1 MFYREFLNKKFFIN
15 FLFTIFF
22 SIFIYYLISSKF
34 IYFNFIPPMVKDG
47 AIKLFADWSVIINAN
62 ICDNKGFDVFID
74 NPCDLWGRR
83 HVYGKILLYLP
94 FIDNN
99 KVFYLL
105 VLPLIINI
113 LFLFIIINLIDYDLI
128 KKFYISLVFII
139 SPAVLLSIDRA
150 NIDILI
156 FLTMV
161 LIAKSKNY
169 FVNNLLIFISTL
181 SKFYP
186 VFLSFLFIFSSNLK
200 KIVFSYIIF
209 LFLIFLI
216 LFFQQDELSKIFL
229 SKQQFS
235 ASGGIFEFS
244 FNGLLIT
251 FNNLINSQ
259 YNEVLNYFIFLTII
273 LILVFFNYYVTFPLF
288 KNTKELINIFNDN
301 VYENRIFIL
310 SISVIIFCYF
320 LFSNYLYREIFFL
333 GLIPYIIKIKQDNN
347 KKNWFLIILI
357 FKFLITSLCIYTI
370 RKNFLTEFHISF
382 FGLKH
387 LIDFNLILILLIIFF
402 TSLYNVLKLR
412 FLKLH

>member
-105 VLPLIINI
+105 VLPLLINI

-156 FLTMV
+156 FLMMV

-186 VFLSFLFIFSSNLK
+186 IFLSFLFIFSSNLK
-200 KIVFSYIIF
+200 KIAFSYIIF

-402 TSLYNVLKLR
+402 TSLFNVLKLR

>member
-156 FLTMV
+156 FLMMV

-186 VFLSFLFIFSSNLK
+186 IFLSFLFIFSSNLK
-200 KIVFSYIIF
+200 KIAFSYIIF

-273 LILVFFNYYVTFPLF
+273 LILVFFNYYVTFSLF

-402 TSLYNVLKLR
+402 TSLFNVLKLR

>member
-105 VLPLIINI
+105 VLPLLINI

-128 KKFYISLVFII
+128 KKFYISLAFII

-200 KIVFSYIIF
+200 KIAFSYIIF

>member
-105 VLPLIINI
+105 VLPLLINI

-156 FLTMV
+156 FLMMV

-200 KIVFSYIIF
+200 KIAFSYIIF

-273 LILVFFNYYVTFPLF
+273 LILVFFNYYVTFSLF

>member
-105 VLPLIINI
+105 VLPLLINI

-156 FLTMV
+156 FLMMV

-200 KIVFSYIIF
+200 KIAFTYIIF

>member
-105 VLPLIINI
+105 VLPLLINI

-156 FLTMV
+156 FLMMV

-200 KIVFSYIIF
+200 KIAFSYIIF

-402 TSLYNVLKLR
+402 TSLFNVLKLR